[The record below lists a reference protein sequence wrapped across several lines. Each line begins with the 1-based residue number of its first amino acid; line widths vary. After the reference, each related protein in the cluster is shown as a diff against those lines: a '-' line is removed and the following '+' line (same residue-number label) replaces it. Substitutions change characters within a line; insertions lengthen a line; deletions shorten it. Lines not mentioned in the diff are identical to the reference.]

1 MSISLTTHKVVTF
14 PSRRNIFFG
23 TKSQCLSFVSTA
35 RIENDT
41 KLKIMLNTGI
51 DLDSNDE
58 FIDGSGMGR
67 IATGVVKTRGR
78 QIYGD

>member
-1 MSISLTTHKVVTF
+1 MSTSLTTHKVVTF
-14 PSRRNIFFG
+14 PSRRSVFFG
-23 TKSQCLSFVSTA
+23 TRSQCLSFVNTSK
-35 RIENDT
+35 IENNT

-51 DLDSNDE
+51 DLDSNSE
-58 FIDGSGMGR
+58 FVDGSGMGR